1 MPVVV
6 VTDSSACLSPE
17 LVDRFGIRVVPLHL
31 LSGGRDLRDGIDPIP
46 DDLSGVTTSGASP
59 GELTDAYA
67 EALEQSGGDGVV
79 AVHISRGLSGTWEA
93 GRQAAQKL
101 GEKVRIVDS
110 ESTGMG
116 LGFPALAAARVARAG
131 GGLKVVYQ
139 RAVEVAARG
148 RTFIVVDRLDHLR
161 RGGRIGT
168 AAALLGTALAMKPV
182 LHIVDGKL
190 VLREKTRT
198 SSKALTKLVDA
209 AVEQAGTG
217 PAAVAVHHSH
227 AAERAEDVVA
237 QLKDRIPDLSEV
249 VVTEIGAVL
258 GAHVGPGAVGVVV
271 CPGGAD
277 LPASGGDSTPSST
290 ADH

>member
-6 VTDSSACLSPE
+6 VTDSSSCLSPE
-17 LVDRFGIRVVPLHL
+17 LIDRFGIRVVPLHVL
-31 LSGGRDLRDGIDPIP
+31 HDGRDYREGIDEVPSG
-46 DDLSGVTTSGASP
+46 LSGVTTSGASP
-59 GELTDAYA
+59 GELVDVYA
-67 EALEQSGGDGVV
+67 EALAASDGDGVV
-79 AVHISRGLSGTWEA
+79 AVHISRQLSGTWDA
-93 GRQAAQKL
+93 GRRAAQEL
-101 GEKVRIVDS
+101 GAQVRVVDS

-116 LGFPALAAARVARAG
+116 LGYPALAAARLARAG
-131 GGLKVVYQ
+131 RSLEAVYQ

-148 RTFIVVDRLDHLR
+148 RTLIVVDRLDHLR

-182 LHIVDGKL
+182 LHLVDGKL

-198 SSKALTKLVDA
+198 ATKALAKLVDA
-209 AVEQAGTG
+209 AVEQAGAE

-227 AAERAEDVVA
+227 APERAEEVAA
-237 QLKDRIPDLSEV
+237 QLKERIPSVREL

-258 GAHVGPGAVGVVV
+258 GTHVGPGAIGVVV

-277 LPASGGDSTPSST
+277 GDDSST
-290 ADH
+290 AAD